1 MKKRLYKIKAFLF
14 VLLIT
19 VTACRNSD
27 TDHHLGNEPVAVK
40 MNMKGTEYN
49 DAGNL
54 GSLASSGK
62 SAGIGLSVQRQDI
75 QLTKDL
81 VLTAELVPDTASA
94 QDKAKTSRNGITAVE
109 TGDLAMGVI
118 YKVVVF
124 DANGNYVTERDY
136 TRGQEDSAQA
146 LMLDGG
152 SSYTF
157 IVYSINDSNASF
169 LPPVTFSNPNN
180 KTLATSSI
188 TSSVLGAFDVMYF
201 RKDMTVS
208 GNGTN
213 YLDIVLKHRFSQVI
227 TTVDASSTG
236 YIVSVIDAEVSP
248 VLLESTMQL
257 SDGNIT
263 TNSASNNIRGIL
275 FPSLNTAIV
284 KSDPQL
290 VSTLGAIS
298 NGSLSIRKLT
308 LTSPQGATITQNNI
322 NINNLTI
329 APGVKYNLNLTVTPN
344 DTYLVYQGIPA
355 VRINGQIWM
364 RHNLGTNY
372 SLQGDGVTPVVN
384 PDAPQKA
391 LYGNI
396 YQWGRSAVV
405 ANADT
410 PAGAISG
417 WNTAQAPDGA
427 WNTGTA
433 ANPIKTN
440 QDPCPTGYRVP
451 SDTEWRTV
459 IANTIQEL
467 VGTWN
472 GTPNP
477 NDYSAAAVFK
487 SSRNSTVQL
496 TLPSTLLRNSSN
508 GALSAGG
515 TFRTTWYWGN
525 RKSIAG
531 GNATLLRLQPTTFVV
546 TASIPTFGASVRCIA
561 DIQ

>member
-1 MKKRLYKIKAFLF
+1 MKNRLYKIKAFLF

-54 GSLASSGK
+54 GSLASSGR
-62 SAGIGLSVQRQDI
+62 SVGSGLSVQRQNI

-157 IVYSINDSNASF
+157 IAYSIRSTTT
-169 LPPVTFSNPNN
+169 LPAVTYANPNN
-180 KTLATSSI
+180 KTLATSGI
-188 TSSVLGAFDVMYF
+188 TATAVGSDRLLYF
-201 RKDMTVS
+201 RKDIVVS
-208 GNGTN
+208 GNTTN
-213 YLDIVLKHRFSQVI
+213 YLDIVLKHKFSEITVI
-227 TTVDASSTG
+227 INSATTG
-236 YIVSVIDAEVSP
+236 YTISNILNAAIDTNISA
-248 VLLESTMQL
+248 TMQL
-257 SDGNIT
+257 SDGSIT
-263 TNSASNNIRGIL
+263 RSNPVPNLGVFTGLNTMVVTSAPSFLINADTSTGSFSIGKLALTSSQGAVITHNNI
-275 FPSLNTAIV
+275 IV
-284 KSDPQL
+284 
-290 VSTLGAIS
+290 
-298 NGSLSIRKLT
+298 
-308 LTSPQGATITQNNI
+308 
-322 NINNLTI
+322 NNLNI
-329 APGVKYNLNLTVTPN
+329 KPGVKYNLNLTVTPN

-355 VRINGQIWM
+355 ARINGQIWM

-372 SLQGDGVTPVVN
+372 SLQGDGVTPVLN

-410 PAGAISG
+410 PPGAIIG
-417 WNTAQAPDGA
+417 WDTTIAPDGA
-427 WNTGTA
+427 WNSGTA
-433 ANPIKTN
+433 ANPIKTS

-451 SDTEWRTV
+451 TGSEWNTL
-459 IANTIQEL
+459 ISNTTNANI
-467 VGTWN
+467 GTWE
-472 GTPNP
+472 T
-477 NDYSAAAVFK
+477 AANFDPTLNYTAAKIFR
-487 SSRNSTVQL
+487 STRNTNVQL
-496 TLPSTLLRNSSN
+496 TLPAALDRMFGN
-508 GALSAGG
+508 GALDLRARGG
-515 TFRTTWYWGN
+515 YYWGN
-525 RKSIAG
+525 MKT
-531 GNATLLRLQPTTFVV
+531 NANNGSYIYFVRTSLGVASTT
-546 TASIPTFGASVRCIA
+546 ATFGYSLRCIA
-561 DIQ
+561 DIR

>member
-1 MKKRLYKIKAFLF
+1 MKNRLYKIKAFLF

-62 SAGIGLSVQRQDI
+62 SAGIGLSVQRQNI

-109 TGDLAMGVI
+109 TGDLGMGVL

-157 IVYSINDSNASF
+157 IVYSFNSTTT
-169 LPPVTFSNPNN
+169 LPSITFSNPNN
-180 KTLATSSI
+180 KTLTTSSI
-188 TSSVLGAFDVMYF
+188 TSPIMFLSDVMYF

-213 YLDIVLKHRFSQVI
+213 YLDIVLKHKMSQI
-227 TTVDASSTG
+227 TTTIDASATSYTVSVVNAEIGNTNTGASMQLLDGSITRGGSTG
-236 YIVSVIDAEVSP
+236 RRPLVFA
-248 VLLESTMQL
+248 T
-257 SDGNIT
+257 
-263 TNSASNNIRGIL
+263 
-275 FPSLNTAIV
+275 LNTAIV
-284 KSDPQL
+284 KADPL
-290 VSTLGAIS
+290 IFNTNAIT
-298 NGSLSIRKLT
+298 NGRVTFSKLT
-308 LTSPQGATITQNNI
+308 MTSSQGATITQNNFS
-322 NINNLTI
+322 INNLTI

-355 VRINGQIWM
+355 ARINGQIWM

-372 SLQGDGVTPVVN
+372 SLQGDGVTPVLN
-384 PDAPQKA
+384 PDTPQKA

-410 PAGAISG
+410 PAGAISA

-433 ANPIKTN
+433 ENPVKTS

-459 IANTIQEL
+459 LANTTQEL

-487 SSRNSTVQL
+487 SSRNPSVQL

-508 GALSAGG
+508 GVLASGG
-515 TFRTTWYWGN
+515 TFRSTWYWGN
-525 RKSIAG
+525 RKNIAG
-531 GNATLLRLQPTTFVV
+531 GNATLLRLQPTTFLV

>member
-1 MKKRLYKIKAFLF
+1 MKNRLYKIKAFLF

-40 MNMKGTEYN
+40 MNMKGTEYEY
-49 DAGNL
+49 AGNL
-54 GSLASSGK
+54 GSLASSGR
-62 SAGIGLSVQRQDI
+62 SAGSGLSVQRQNI

-157 IVYSINDSNASF
+157 IVYSFNSTTT
-169 LPPVTFSNPNN
+169 LPSITFSNPNN
-180 KTLATSSI
+180 KTLTTSSI
-188 TSSVLGAFDVMYF
+188 TSPIMFLSDVMYF

-213 YLDIVLKHRFSQVI
+213 YLDVVLKHKMSQVI
-227 TTVDASSTG
+227 TTIDASSTG
-236 YIVSVIDAEVSP
+236 YTVSVVNAEIGTTNTEAS
-248 VLLESTMQL
+248 MQL
-257 SDGNIT
+257 SNGNIT
-263 TNSASNNIRGIL
+263 RGGNSGRRIL
-275 FPSLNTAIV
+275 TFPVLNTQIV
-284 KSDPQL
+284 KADPVIL
-290 VSTLGAIS
+290 NTNAIA
-298 NGSLSIRKLT
+298 NGIVIFSKLT
-308 LTSPQGATITQNNI
+308 MTSSQGATITQNNLSV
-322 NINNLTI
+322 NNLTI
-329 APGVKYNLNLTVTPN
+329 VPGVKYNLNLTVVPN

-355 VRINGQIWM
+355 ARINGQIWM

-396 YQWGRSAVV
+396 YQWGRAAVV

-417 WNTAQAPDGA
+417 WNTVNAPDGA
-427 WNTGTA
+427 WNSGTA
-433 ANPIKTN
+433 ANPVKTA

-459 IANTIQEL
+459 IANTTQEL

-487 SSRNSTVQL
+487 SSRNSAVQL
-496 TLPSTLLRNSSN
+496 TLPSTLVRNSGN
-508 GALSAGG
+508 GALLAGG
-515 TFRTTWYWGN
+515 TFRSTWYWGN
-525 RKSIAG
+525 RKNIAG
-531 GNATLLRLQPTTFVV
+531 ENATLLRLQPTTFLV

-561 DIQ
+561 DIR

>member
-1 MKKRLYKIKAFLF
+1 MKNRLYKIKAFLF

-62 SAGIGLSVQRQDI
+62 SAGIGLSVQRQNI

-109 TGDLAMGVI
+109 TGDLGMGVL

-152 SSYTF
+152 NSYTF
-157 IVYSINDSNASF
+157 IVYSFNSTTT
-169 LPPVTFSNPNN
+169 LPSITFSNPNN
-180 KTLATSSI
+180 KTLTTSSI
-188 TSSVLGAFDVMYF
+188 TSPIMFLSDVMYF

-213 YLDIVLKHRFSQVI
+213 YLDIVLKHKMSQI
-227 TTVDASSTG
+227 TTTIDASATSYT
-236 YIVSVIDAEVSP
+236 VSVVNAEIGNTNTGAS
-248 VLLESTMQL
+248 MQL
-257 SDGNIT
+257 SDGSIT
-263 TNSASNNIRGIL
+263 RGGSTGRRPL
-275 FPSLNTAIV
+275 VFATLNTAIV
-284 KSDPQL
+284 KADPL
-290 VSTLGAIS
+290 IFNTNAIT
-298 NGSLSIRKLT
+298 NGRVTFSKLT
-308 LTSPQGATITQNNI
+308 MTSSQGATITQNNFS
-322 NINNLTI
+322 INNLTI

-355 VRINGQIWM
+355 ARINGQIWM

-372 SLQGDGVTPVVN
+372 SLQGDGVTPVLN
-384 PDAPQKA
+384 PDTPQKA

-433 ANPIKTN
+433 ANPVKTS

-459 IANTIQEL
+459 LANTTQEL

-487 SSRNSTVQL
+487 SSRNPSVQL

-508 GALSAGG
+508 GVLASGG
-515 TFRTTWYWGN
+515 TFRSTWYWGN
-525 RKSIAG
+525 RKNIAG
-531 GNATLLRLQPTTFVV
+531 GNATLLRLQPTTFLV

>member
-1 MKKRLYKIKAFLF
+1 MKNRLYKIKAFLF

-62 SAGIGLSVQRQDI
+62 SAGIGLSVQRQNI

-109 TGDLAMGVI
+109 TGDLGMGVL

-157 IVYSINDSNASF
+157 IVYSFNSTTT
-169 LPPVTFSNPNN
+169 LPSITFSNPNN
-180 KTLATSSI
+180 KTLTTSSI
-188 TSSVLGAFDVMYF
+188 TSPIMFLSDVMYF

-213 YLDIVLKHRFSQVI
+213 YLDIVLKHKMSQI
-227 TTVDASSTG
+227 TTTIDASATSYT
-236 YIVSVIDAEVSP
+236 VSVVNAEIGNTNTGAS
-248 VLLESTMQL
+248 MQL
-257 SDGNIT
+257 SDGSIT
-263 TNSASNNIRGIL
+263 RGGSTGRRPL
-275 FPSLNTAIV
+275 VFATLNTAIV
-284 KSDPQL
+284 KADPL
-290 VSTLGAIS
+290 IFNTNAIT
-298 NGSLSIRKLT
+298 NGRVTFSKLT
-308 LTSPQGATITQNNI
+308 MTSSQGATITQNNFS
-322 NINNLTI
+322 INNLTI

-355 VRINGQIWM
+355 ARINGQIWM

-372 SLQGDGVTPVVN
+372 SLQGDGVTTVLN
-384 PDAPQKA
+384 PDTPQKA

-433 ANPIKTN
+433 ANPVKTS

-459 IANTIQEL
+459 LANTTQEL

-487 SSRNSTVQL
+487 SSRNPSVQL

-508 GALSAGG
+508 GVLASGG
-515 TFRTTWYWGN
+515 TFRSTWYWGN
-525 RKSIAG
+525 RKNIAG
-531 GNATLLRLQPTTFVV
+531 GNATLLRLQPTTFLV

>member
-1 MKKRLYKIKAFLF
+1 MKNRLYKIKAFLF

-62 SAGIGLSVQRQDI
+62 SAGIGLSVQRQNI

-109 TGDLAMGVI
+109 TGDLAMGVL

-136 TRGQEDSAQA
+136 THGQEDSAQA

-157 IVYSINDSNASF
+157 IVYSFNSTTT
-169 LPPVTFSNPNN
+169 LPSITFSNPNN
-180 KTLATSSI
+180 KTLTTSSI
-188 TSSVLGAFDVMYF
+188 TSPIMFLSDVMYF

-213 YLDIVLKHRFSQVI
+213 YLDIVLKHKMSQI
-227 TTVDASSTG
+227 TTTIDASATSYT
-236 YIVSVIDAEVSP
+236 VSVVNAEIGNTNTGAS
-248 VLLESTMQL
+248 MQL
-257 SDGNIT
+257 SDGSIT
-263 TNSASNNIRGIL
+263 RGGSTDQRPL
-275 FPSLNTAIV
+275 VFNALNTAIV
-284 KSDPQL
+284 KADPL
-290 VSTLGAIS
+290 IFNTNAIT
-298 NGSLSIRKLT
+298 NGRITFSKLT
-308 LTSPQGATITQNNI
+308 MTSSQGATITQNNFS
-322 NINNLTI
+322 INNLTI
-329 APGVKYNLNLTVTPN
+329 VPGVKYNLNLTVTPN

-355 VRINGQIWM
+355 ARINGQIWM

-391 LYGNI
+391 LYGNM
-396 YQWGRSAVV
+396 YQWGRFAVV

-410 PAGAISG
+410 PVGAISG
-417 WNTAQAPDGA
+417 WDATYAPDDA

-433 ANPIKTN
+433 ANPVKTA
-440 QDPCPTGYRVP
+440 QDPCPAGYRVP
-451 SDTEWRTV
+451 SDAEWRTV
-459 IANTIQEL
+459 LANTTQEL

-487 SSRNSTVQL
+487 SSRNSAVQL
-496 TLPSTLLRNSSN
+496 TLPSTLLRGSGN
-508 GALSAGG
+508 GALQSGG
-515 TFRTTWYWGN
+515 TFRSTWYWGD
-525 RKSIAG
+525 RKNIAG

-561 DIQ
+561 DIR

>member
-1 MKKRLYKIKAFLF
+1 MKNRLYKIKAFLF

-62 SAGIGLSVQRQDI
+62 SAGIGLSVQRQNI

-109 TGDLAMGVI
+109 TGDLGMGVL

-157 IVYSINDSNASF
+157 IVYSFNSTTT
-169 LPPVTFSNPNN
+169 LPSITFSNPNN
-180 KTLATSSI
+180 KTLTTSSI
-188 TSSVLGAFDVMYF
+188 TSPIMFLSDVMYF

-213 YLDIVLKHRFSQVI
+213 YLDIVLKHKMSQI
-227 TTVDASSTG
+227 TTTIDASATSYTVSVVNAEIGNTNTGASMQLLDGSITRGGSTG
-236 YIVSVIDAEVSP
+236 RRPLVFA
-248 VLLESTMQL
+248 T
-257 SDGNIT
+257 
-263 TNSASNNIRGIL
+263 
-275 FPSLNTAIV
+275 LNTAIV
-284 KSDPQL
+284 KADPL
-290 VSTLGAIS
+290 IFNTNAIT
-298 NGSLSIRKLT
+298 NGRVTFSKLT
-308 LTSPQGATITQNNI
+308 MTSSQGATITQNNFS
-322 NINNLTI
+322 INNLTI

-355 VRINGQIWM
+355 ARINGQIWM

-372 SLQGDGVTPVVN
+372 SLQGDGVTPVLN
-384 PDAPQKA
+384 PDTPQKA

-410 PAGAISG
+410 PAGAISA

-433 ANPIKTN
+433 ANPVKTS

-459 IANTIQEL
+459 LANTTQEL

-487 SSRNSTVQL
+487 SSRNPSVQL

-508 GALSAGG
+508 GVLASGG
-515 TFRTTWYWGN
+515 TFRSTWYWGN
-525 RKSIAG
+525 RKNIAG
-531 GNATLLRLQPTTFVV
+531 GNATLLRLQPTTFLV